1 MFDHDKFRK
10 DIHNGSKNEDE
21 KTGIL
26 EFLRSE
32 HFRRSKLMN
41 WGGR

>member
-26 EFLRSE
+26 VVNETFLR
-32 HFRRSKLMN
+32 
-41 WGGR
+41 